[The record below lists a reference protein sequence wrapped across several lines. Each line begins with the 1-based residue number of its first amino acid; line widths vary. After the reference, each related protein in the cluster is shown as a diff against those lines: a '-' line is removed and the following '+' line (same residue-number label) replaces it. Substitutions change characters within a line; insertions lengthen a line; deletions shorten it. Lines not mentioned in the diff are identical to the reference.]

1 MLQTIV
7 FTGDKPVLATA
18 AIGSSLIPETIK
30 LVLTVA
36 GQGLDLETVQAAPP
50 ILYKWMLARPD
61 QSVLNRGLVIPDGA
75 YGVDF
80 VKNLEAQGV
89 KVTKIPSSA
98 ADGLRGTV
106 VAVKIDP
113 RTGEKQTVETPGVLI
128 FGGSE

>member
-1 MLQTIV
+1 M

-30 LVLTVA
+30 FVLTVA

-50 ILYKWMLARPD
+50 ILYNWMLARPD
-61 QSVLNRGLVIPDGA
+61 QSVLDRGLVIPDGA

-98 ADGLRGTV
+98 AHGLRGTV

-113 RTGEKQTVETPGVLI
+113 STGAKQTVETPGVLI